1 MYYGVQWWK
10 KGSNAKWKPTGWVPE
25 AASFPKN
32 YDLCRPFF
40 VFEIGNC
47 FLRSTISGHFH
58 GFQCFLAFPPRS
70 LWLEQAIFLRERE
83 TPERWVTWALQASCV
98 GLYHMVFNS
107 IFKIHHQQLLM
118 RVQKELFEVF
128 SYKIR
133 ENEFINWN
141 CFFFLKMDFFCF
153 FDPLEN

>member
-1 MYYGVQWWK
+1 MME

-32 YDLCRPFF
+32 YDLF

-70 LWLEQAIFLRERE
+70 LWLEQAIFLRERDSRE
-83 TPERWVTWALQASCV
+83 MGNWALQAFCV

-133 ENEFINWN
+133 ENEFIN
-141 CFFFLKMDFFCF
+141 
-153 FDPLEN
+153 